1 MSKRPVSPPPP
12 HPSGSAKVGPHDTR
26 SSDLSGQGADE
37 VASHSERASR
47 EKTSKTKAP
56 PASGEVEGALRDQVG
71 KA

>member
-1 MSKRPVSPPPP
+1 MTKRPPP
-12 HPSGSAKVGPHDTR
+12 HPSGSAKVGEHDLR
-26 SSDLSGQGADE
+26 STDLSGRGADE

-47 EKTSKTKAP
+47 AKKPRTKTP